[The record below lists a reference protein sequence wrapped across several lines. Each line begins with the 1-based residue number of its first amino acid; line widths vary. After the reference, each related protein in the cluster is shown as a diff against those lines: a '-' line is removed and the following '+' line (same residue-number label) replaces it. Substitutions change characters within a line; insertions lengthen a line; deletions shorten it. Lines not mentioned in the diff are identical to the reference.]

1 MWKICTKII
10 NFFYLS
16 VGISFKKEMIEEY
29 LYSLKKEKNI
39 SYSDIFTSF
48 NPAIIKSFAPL
59 AKEILNCKMKSPAAE
74 LFFEA
79 KAKEWLSLTIN
90 AFFNNKDVR
99 INETSPVIYAMEI
112 ESGLYKALKDVANY
126 LDDHY
131 ALDVS
136 QQTLEKIASMSGTKL
151 KKLFKQKYQL
161 SITEYSQRRRVNMA
175 ETLLLN
181 TSLSI
186 KEISESVGYSSHS
199 KFSSCFKKFKGIY
212 PRDVRKLS
220 EKSTH
225 TLGCGRITL

>member
-1 MWKICTKII
+1 
-10 NFFYLS
+10 
-16 VGISFKKEMIEEY
+16 
-29 LYSLKKEKNI
+29 
-39 SYSDIFTSF
+39 
-48 NPAIIKSFAPL
+48 
-59 AKEILNCKMKSPAAE
+59 MKSPAAE

-99 INETSPVIYAMEI
+99 ISKDDD
-112 ESGLYKALKDVANY
+112 KALKDVANY

-136 QQTLEKIASMSGTKL
+136 QQTLEKVASMSGTKL